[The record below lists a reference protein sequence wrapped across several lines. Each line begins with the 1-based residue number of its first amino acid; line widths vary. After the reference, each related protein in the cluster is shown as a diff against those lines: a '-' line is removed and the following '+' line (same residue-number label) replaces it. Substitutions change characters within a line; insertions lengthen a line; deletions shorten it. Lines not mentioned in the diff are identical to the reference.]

1 MMAAPMRAREV
12 LAAQLDGSCA
22 LIAEHAEAAA
32 GRWVERPVADT
43 SMPGFV
49 LWHCARIVDWGVN
62 AVVRRRSEL
71 AASDQWRERVRFD
84 LGHGPGLTRAEADEA
99 ALTVP
104 AGTVIAYARA
114 LRAQTAAWIADVAD
128 EDMDQLVDMR
138 AACSV
143 HPRYLTDAAWAEVEN
158 LDGVRAGQ
166 FLARPCVSHIRVHI
180 GEVETL
186 LTVLRS
192 ESPSG

>member
-1 MMAAPMRAREV
+1 MIAPPMRARDL

-22 LIAEHAEAAA
+22 LVAEHAEAAA
-32 GRWVERPVADT
+32 GWWTERPVADT

-71 AASDQWRERVRFD
+71 AAADQWREPMRFD

-99 ALTVP
+99 ALTVTST
-104 AGTVIAYARA
+104 TVIEYTAA
-114 LRAQTAAWIADVAD
+114 LRELTAEWIAGVAD
-128 EDMDQLVDMR
+128 EDLDQLVDMR

-143 HPRYLTDAAWAEVEN
+143 HLRYLTDAAWAEVEN
-158 LDGVRAGQ
+158 LDRVPVGQ
-166 FLARPCVSHIRVHI
+166 FLARPCASHIRVHI

-186 LTVLRS
+186 LTVLRA
-192 ESPSG
+192 EGPSG